1 MVPLYVAKPL
11 HGPVKMCIRDRQI
24 KTEIKKYAC
33 GMIGGSV
40 YSSLYELA
48 DLLTTAET

>member
-1 MVPLYVAKPL
+1 MATTNYLDLTGLQVYDGL
-11 HGPVKMCIRDRQI
+11 I

-40 YSSLYELA
+40 YSSLYERA